1 VNFAGSSGCE
11 PVNCAGSSVWIV
23 NFFGFSLVLGLAAG
37 VPVDVAVGDEV
48 GVPGPAVGVPGP
60 AVGVPADVAVGDE
73 VGVPGLVAEDL
84 LIISSTFAS
93 RE

>member
-1 VNFAGSSGCE
+1 
-11 PVNCAGSSVWIV
+11 VNCAGSSVWIV

-48 GVPGPAVGVPGP
+48 GVPGPAVGVP
-60 AVGVPADVAVGDE
+60 ADVAVGDE